1 MMEELKPFFHELPF
15 NLSKELSGIAFD
27 LMNKDPKG
35 RVAVDE
41 VVRFV
46 QNISA
51 EE

>member
-1 MMEELKPFFHELPF
+1 MGDKYFIRMCKRFH
-15 NLSKELSGIAFD
+15 KELSGIAFD